1 MERRKIKIIGI
12 IVIMVIIALTIFEI
26 SITQFAIKDNK
37 DTIKIGFIGPLTGE
51 GAVVGTENLNGIKL
65 AIDEINQDNKIKLFV
80 QDDQYDARQAI
91 DAYNNFVYVQGVKII
106 FINTYDGFL
115 ALTDKAEK
123 DNVLL
128 INSLDSSEEFSNLN
142 DNTFSIGIYDESIGY
157 AIADYLNNNNAESA
171 GLITNLDDAFSTLTK
186 NSFKQ
191 RFKGQVIEEDYSF
204 STTDFRSILTK
215 VNTQDNIVMI
225 GWEETGRI
233 VKQAKELNINSEI
246 IGIDTFVS
254 EDFKKN
260 AGNKENINGLIF
272 TFWQGSE
279 NNPKFLNLID
289 SYKQEHNKDP
299 DNVLF
304 MTAGYDS
311 ASVLLNAMNQCNYQ
325 EDIKCIKTNLE
336 NTKDFQGAAGL
347 ITIDDDHVAR
357 SIKESMFIYE
367 DGEVVEIN

>member
-347 ITIDDDHVAR
+347 ITIDDDHITR
-357 SIKESMFIYE
+357 SIKESMFMYE
-367 DGEVVEIN
+367 DGEIVEIN